1 MLGHK
6 GDNATIKTPGYNFPL
21 QIIGVLLL
29 VATVGVVAL
38 SLKKR
43 DSLPENSEH

>member
-1 MLGHK
+1 MFGSK
-6 GDNATIKTPGYNFPL
+6 GDNESLTTPGYNFPL

-38 SLKKR
+38 SKRSHKK
-43 DSLPENSEH
+43 PEPSNEQ